1 MQLWAHRIREA
12 NEDFWMLKDGYIERL
27 GDSIEKLRQTVMNYF
42 NQCVTKYNKQLR
54 PEFPSRYAP
63 GNAVNDEGEG
73 ANTQLIDVAP
83 GGKVIEDDEDK
94 NNIKLIDVVSPFT
107 LVTYNHE
114 IALFKKNKQA
124 VQAAKEIKKCGRAAI
139 ESGAAPGAVVTLKV
153 DYRTHSHGQGLLA
166 IVYDVKQTGGIL
178 VC

>member
-83 GGKVIEDDEDK
+83 GGKVIEDDEDESNK
-94 NNIKLIDVVSPFT
+94 RIDVVSPPTFA
-107 LVTYNHE
+107 TYNCE
-114 IALFKKNKQA
+114 IAIHKKISKQ
-124 VQAAKEIKKCGRAAI
+124 
-139 ESGAAPGAVVTLKV
+139 
-153 DYRTHSHGQGLLA
+153 YRQR
-166 IVYDVKQTGGIL
+166 KQ
-178 VC
+178 